1 MAPRKE
7 RHHRC
12 AALISE
18 HAAGGCLR
26 DAVNRGQVH
35 VPTAATLQAA
45 AAALGWNVPVDV
57 ACLSA
62 GQVQEVLGQVSQQLP
77 LLKQPSGIRPSGEIS
92 LAAAQP
98 AGASAPLLHLQQ
110 PVVAASPSSQPSS
123 ARTSHELQR
132 LWEPYM
138 PLLRQLLLHIA
149 LGMQH
154 LHAHGI
160 IHGELRLDNVMISGA
175 LPPPLAML
183 QQQAARAAA
192 AAQALAAAG
201 ADAAAAGPAVG
212 AEPEPSSGVRRDS
225 SMGSS
230 HNGMVSEGQVGSSSS
245 SQVHGGSSRLT
256 SSAAAAPP
264 AAGMEGSSG
273 SSSEGYSS
281 FVLKLK
287 DIGLCT
293 LGFTNRQ
300 VRVRFRHRRPQC
312 MLCVKKQRLLRCTVR
327 YACIHAPVLYTCEQ

>member
-45 AAALGWNVPVDV
+45 AAALGWKVPVDV
-57 ACLSA
+57 ACLTAS
-62 GQVQEVLGQVSQQLP
+62 QVQEVLGQVSQQLP
-77 LLKQPSGIRPSGEIS
+77 LLKQPSGIRASADVA

-98 AGASAPLLHLQQ
+98 AGASAPLLRLQQ
-110 PVVAASPSSQPSS
+110 PVVPPGPSSQPSS

-175 LPPPLAML
+175 LPPPLTLM

-192 AAQALAAAG
+192 AAAVQVAA
-201 ADAAAAGPAVG
+201 ADAAAVPAAGVEL
-212 AEPEPSSGVRRDS
+212 EPGVRLDRT
-225 SMGSS
+225 MGSS
-230 HNGMVSEGQVGSSSS
+230 LNGVVPEGRLGSSSS
-245 SQVHGGSSRLT
+245 SQVHGGSSSLT
-256 SSAAAAPP
+256 APP
-264 AAGMEGSSG
+264 AAAPTAAGVESSSSSSG
-273 SSSEGYSS
+273 GSSS

-293 LGFTNRQ
+293 LGFSNRQ
-300 VRVRFRHRRPQC
+300 VTWDSV
-312 MLCVKKQRLLRCTVR
+312 
-327 YACIHAPVLYTCEQ
+327 